1 MDAARAAHT
10 GVSFRSKNI
19 GLFSAVTDQVEDVM
33 GKYTLSS
40 DADDEEEKAVTTAT
54 LATFFVTFFVAMAV
68 GLICGICCCI
78 RKCGLLANK
87 SNRTDGR
94 I

>member
-1 MDAARAAHT
+1 MQAARAANF

-19 GLFSAVTDQVEDVM
+19 GLFSAATDEAVDVM
-33 GKYTLSS
+33 SKYTLTS

-54 LATFFVTFFVAMAV
+54 LATFFVTWFVAMAV
-68 GLICGICCCI
+68 GLICGVVCCI
-78 RKCGLLANK
+78 RKCGLLADK

-94 I
+94 V